1 MTSAQTIVPQ
11 SAEQFKPKPVPTD
24 WMPSFI
30 DKGGWYGCM
39 ADGRVLLGYSGW
51 GFTDEQ
57 QTAARAMI
65 SALSRVERDAIEHEI
80 RSLSLMEA

>member
-1 MTSAQTIVPQ
+1 MASAQSVGNNL
-11 SAEQFKPKPVPTD
+11 SPKPVPTD
-24 WMPSFI
+24 WLPAFV

-57 QTAARAMI
+57 QLAARGMI
-65 SALSRVERDAIEHEI
+65 SALSRPERDAIEDGI
-80 RSLSLMEA
+80 RSLSSMEA